1 MSQVYLNGEYLPLD
15 QAKISVLDRG
25 FLFADGVY
33 EVIPAYGGRMLRVQE
48 HLQRLQNSL
57 DAIRLENPLSN
68 QQWLAVFEK
77 ILALNSNEN
86 PGKNPSKNSRED
98 SREDA
103 SIYLQVTRGVAAV
116 RNHGFPGEVSQ
127 TVFIMVNELAPVDK
141 EKLRTGVSAITLD
154 DIRWKAC
161 NVKSISLLGN
171 ILLRQ
176 QAHDNNSA
184 ESILINDGLV
194 TEGAAS
200 NVFAVINDVLVTA
213 PSGARLLPGIT
224 RDLIVELARE
234 HNIPCEERDFS
245 EAELL
250 SASEIWLTSSTK
262 EILPVVVLNGKP
274 VANGKSGPIWDKMID
289 IYQACKVKLR
299 AGESS

>member
-1 MSQVYLNGEYLPLD
+1 MSQVYLNGEYLPLN

-68 QQWLAVFEK
+68 QQWLAIFEK
-77 ILALNSNEN
+77 ILALNPNE
-86 PGKNPSKNSRED
+86 GVGED
-98 SREDA
+98 V

-116 RNHGFPGEVSQ
+116 RNHGFPGRINQ
-127 TVFIMVNELAPVDK
+127 TVFIMVNAMAPVDK
-141 EKLRTGVSAITLD
+141 EKLRAGVSAITLD

-176 QAHDNNSA
+176 QAHDNDSA
-184 ESILINDGLV
+184 ESILINEGLV

-213 PSGARLLPGIT
+213 PSGSRLLPGIT

-234 HNIPCEERDFS
+234 HNIPCEERDFT

-262 EILPVVVLNGKP
+262 EILPVVELNGKP

-299 AGESS
+299 SGESS